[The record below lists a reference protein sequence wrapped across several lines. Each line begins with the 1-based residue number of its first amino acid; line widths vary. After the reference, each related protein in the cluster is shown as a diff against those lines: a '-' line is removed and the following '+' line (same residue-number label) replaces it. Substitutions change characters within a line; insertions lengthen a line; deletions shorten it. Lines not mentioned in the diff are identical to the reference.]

1 LSKTQW
7 DSLRKS
13 AYKKANWKCEICG
26 KGNTRME
33 AHEIWDYDDEENI
46 QSLKGIICLCEQCHK
61 VKHFG
66 RTQTLGKEEKDKAI
80 QHMMKVN
87 GWTFGRTF
95 KHIGESV
102 VQWNKRECFEWEIN
116 IDKLKDL
123 T

>member
-1 LSKTQW
+1 
-7 DSLRKS
+7 
-13 AYKKANWKCEICG
+13 
-26 KGNTRME
+26 ME